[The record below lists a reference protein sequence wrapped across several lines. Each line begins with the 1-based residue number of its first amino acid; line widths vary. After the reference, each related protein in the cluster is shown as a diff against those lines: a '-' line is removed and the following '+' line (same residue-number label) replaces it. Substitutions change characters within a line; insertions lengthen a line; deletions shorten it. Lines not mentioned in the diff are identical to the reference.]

1 MITHKSFYRKVG
13 SWIGLGLI
21 VFAAGCAAQKPVEKQ
36 VLPGWP
42 PPPDKARI
50 EFVRTVS
57 SEDDVVHNTTFTQ
70 KVADFLAGT
79 KPTPAQIVEPNG
91 IAVSDDGSVLYVSDR
106 AQGAVFVFDFGKK
119 QFLKVGAEKEK
130 GEAGL
135 DWPMG
140 VALDGEQNIYVVEQ
154 GKKAITVFD
163 PSGKKIRSFT
173 DPSLE
178 RPCGIAIDRERRR
191 VYVADSAHTLS
202 KEQSV
207 KIFSLDGKLI
217 GKIGGQKGDRPG
229 YFNVPT
235 YVWVDNDGDV
245 YVTDTMN
252 CRVQAFSPRG
262 EYLRSYGERGDAY
275 GQFSRPKGVALDSFH
290 NVYVVDSAW
299 SNVQIFNPQWQVL
312 LFFGGRGPFPGML
325 KNATAVAID
334 KNNHIYVGDY
344 LNHRV
349 EEYQLINTTAADS
362 MPDSG
367 APPAAPAT
375 DQPKS

>member
-1 MITHKSFYRKVG
+1 MINQRSSYTKLA

-21 VFAAGCAAQKPVEKQ
+21 ALAAGCAAQKPVEEAR
-36 VLPGWP
+36 PAWP

-57 SEDDVVHNTTFTQ
+57 SEDDVVHDTTFTQ

-79 KPTPAQIVEPNG
+79 KPTPAQIVEPDG

-119 QFLKVGAEKEK
+119 QFLKVGAEK

-140 VALDGEQNIYVVEQ
+140 VALDSEQNIYVVEQ

-178 RPCGIAIDRERRR
+178 RPCGIAIDRERKR
-191 VYVADSAHTLS
+191 VYVADSVHTLS
-202 KEQSV
+202 KQHTV

-217 GKIGGQKGDRPG
+217 GKIGGQKGDGPG

-235 YVWVDNDGDV
+235 YVSVDNDGDV

-252 CRVQAFSPRG
+252 CRVQAFSPDG
-262 EYLRSYGERGDAY
+262 KYLRSYGERGDAY
-275 GQFSRPKGVALDSFH
+275 GQFGRPKGVALDSFH
-290 NVYVVDSAW
+290 NVYVVDSGW
-299 SNVQIFNPQWQVL
+299 SNVQIFNPQGQIL
-312 LFFGGRGPFPGML
+312 LFFGGRGPLPGML

-334 KNNHIYVGDY
+334 KNNRIYVGDY

-349 EEYQLINTTAADS
+349 EEYQLVNTTAADS
-362 MPDSG
+362 VPNSG
-367 APPAAPAT
+367 APPAAPTT
-375 DQPKS
+375 DSPKS

>member
-1 MITHKSFYRKVG
+1 MITHKSFYTKVVR
-13 SWIGLGLI
+13 WIGLGLI
-21 VFAAGCAAQKPVEKQ
+21 ALAAACAAQKPVEAPR
-36 VLPGWP
+36 LAWP

-57 SEDDVVHNTTFTQ
+57 SEDDVVHDTTFTQ
-70 KVADFLAGT
+70 SVADFLAGT

-119 QFLKVGAEKEK
+119 QFLKVGAQK

-163 PSGKKIRSFT
+163 PSGKQLRSFT
-173 DPSLE
+173 DKSLVRPS
-178 RPCGIAIDRERRR
+178 GIAIDRERRR
-191 VYVADSAHTLS
+191 LYVADASHTLTMDH
-202 KEQSV
+202 SV
-207 KIFSLDGKLI
+207 KIFTLDGKLI
-217 GKIGGQKGDRPG
+217 GKIGGQKGDGPG
-229 YFNVPT
+229 SFNVPT

-252 CRVQAFSPRG
+252 CRVQAFSPDG
-262 EYLRSYGERGDAY
+262 KYIRSYGERGDAY
-275 GQFSRPKGVALDSFH
+275 GQFTRPKGVAVDSFH
-290 NVYVVDSAW
+290 NVYVVDSGW
-299 SNVQIFNPQWQVL
+299 SNVQIFNPQGQVL
-312 LFFGGRGPFPGML
+312 LFFGGRGPLPGML

-349 EEYQLINTTAADS
+349 EEYQLVNTNAADS
-362 MPDSG
+362 LPDSG
-367 APPAAPAT
+367 TPAAAPAT

>member
-1 MITHKSFYRKVG
+1 MITHKSFYTKVA
-13 SWIGLGLI
+13 SWIGLGVVVL
-21 VFAAGCAAQKPVEKQ
+21 AGGCAAQKPVEA
-36 VLPGWP
+36 PRPAWP
-42 PPPDKARI
+42 PPPEKARI

-57 SEDDVVHNTTFTQ
+57 SEDDVMHDTTFTQ

-79 KPTPAQIVEPNG
+79 TPTAAQIVEPNG

-119 QFLKVGAEKEK
+119 HFLKLGAEK

-163 PSGKKIRSFT
+163 PSGKRIRSFT
-173 DPSLE
+173 DSSLE

-191 VYVADSAHTLS
+191 LYVADSSHTLS
-202 KEQSV
+202 KDQTV
-207 KIFSLDGKLI
+207 KIFSFDGKLI
-217 GKIGGQKGDRPG
+217 GKLGGQKGDGPG

-235 YVWVDNDGDV
+235 YVWVDNNGDV

-252 CRVQAFSPRG
+252 CRVQAFSPDG
-262 EYLRSYGERGDAY
+262 KYLRSYGERGDAY
-275 GQFSRPKGVALDSFH
+275 GQFSRPKGVAVDTFH
-290 NVYVVDSAW
+290 NVYVVDSGW
-299 SNVQIFNPQWQVL
+299 SNVQIFNPQGQVL
-312 LFFGGRGPFPGML
+312 LFFGGRGPLPGML

-334 KNNHIYVGDY
+334 KSNHIYVGDY

-349 EEYQLINTTAADS
+349 EEYQLVNTSAADS
-362 MPDSG
+362 IPDSG
-367 APPAAPAT
+367 TPPEAPAT

>member
-1 MITHKSFYRKVG
+1 MIARKSSCTKVA
-13 SWIGLGLI
+13 SWIGLGLL
-21 VFAAGCAAQKPVEKQ
+21 VLAAGCAAQKPVEKEAI
-36 VLPGWP
+36 PAWP
-42 PPPDKARI
+42 PPPEKARI

-57 SEDDVVHNTTFTQ
+57 SEDDVVHDTTFTQ
-70 KVADFLAGT
+70 KVSDFLAGT

-106 AQGAVFVFDFGKK
+106 AQGAVFVFDFSKK
-119 QFLKVGAEKEK
+119 TFLKVGAAK
-130 GEAGL
+130 GESGL

-163 PSGKKIRSFT
+163 PNGKQIRSFT
-173 DPSLE
+173 DPSLV
-178 RPCGIAIDRERRR
+178 RPTGIAIDRERKRL
-191 VYVADSAHTLS
+191 YVADAAHTLS
-202 KEQSV
+202 KDQSV

-217 GKIGGQKGDRPG
+217 GKLGGEKGDAPG
-229 YFNVPT
+229 HFNVPT
-235 YVWVDNDGDV
+235 YVWVDTDGDV

-252 CRVQAFSPRG
+252 CRVQAFSPAG

-299 SNVQIFNPQWQVL
+299 SNVQIFNPQGQIL
-312 LFFGGRGPFPGML
+312 LFFGGRGPLPGML

-349 EEYQLINTTAADS
+349 EEYQLVNTTAADS
-362 MPDSG
+362 MPG
-367 APPAAPAT
+367 GTAPAESVN
-375 DQPKS
+375 DSKPQS

>member
-1 MITHKSFYRKVG
+1 MIAHKCFYTKLA

-21 VFAAGCAAQKPVEKQ
+21 ALAAGCAAQKPVEAAR
-36 VLPGWP
+36 PAWP
-42 PPPDKARI
+42 PPPEKARI

-57 SEDDVVHNTTFTQ
+57 SEDDVMHDTTFTQ

-79 KPTPAQIVEPNG
+79 TPTAAQIVEPNG

-119 QFLKVGAEKEK
+119 HFLKVGAEK

-163 PSGKKIRSFT
+163 PSGKRIRSFT
-173 DPSLE
+173 DSSLE

-191 VYVADSAHTLS
+191 LYVADSSHTLS
-202 KEQSV
+202 KEQTV
-207 KIFSLDGKLI
+207 KIFSFDGMLI
-217 GKIGGQKGDRPG
+217 GKLGGQKGDGPG

-235 YVWVDNDGDV
+235 YVWVDNNGDV

-252 CRVQAFSPRG
+252 CRVQAFSPDG
-262 EYLRSYGERGDAY
+262 KYLRSYGERGDAY

-290 NVYVVDSAW
+290 NVYVVDSGW
-299 SNVQIFNPQWQVL
+299 SNVQIFNPQGQVL
-312 LFFGGRGPFPGML
+312 LFFGGRGPLPGML

-334 KNNHIYVGDY
+334 KGNHIYVGDY

-349 EEYQLINTTAADS
+349 EEYQLVNTTAADS
-362 MPDSG
+362 IPDSG
-367 APPAAPAT
+367 TPPEAPAT

>member
-1 MITHKSFYRKVG
+1 MNANKSFYTKVA

-21 VFAAGCAAQKPVEKQ
+21 ALAAGCATQKPVEAPR
-36 VLPGWP
+36 LAWP
-42 PPPDKARI
+42 PPPEKARI

-57 SEDDVVHNTTFTQ
+57 SEDDVMHDTTFTQ

-79 KPTPAQIVEPNG
+79 TPTAAQIVEPNG

-119 QFLKVGAEKEK
+119 HFLKVGAEK

-163 PSGKKIRSFT
+163 PSGKRIRSFT
-173 DPSLE
+173 DSSLE

-191 VYVADSAHTLS
+191 LYVADSSHTLS
-202 KEQSV
+202 KDQTV
-207 KIFSLDGKLI
+207 KIFSFDGKLI
-217 GKIGGQKGDRPG
+217 GKLGGQKGDGPG

-235 YVWVDNDGDV
+235 YVWVDNNGDV

-252 CRVQAFSPRG
+252 CRVQAFSPDG
-262 EYLRSYGERGDAY
+262 KYLRSYGERGDAY

-290 NVYVVDSAW
+290 NVYVVDSGW
-299 SNVQIFNPQWQVL
+299 SNVQIFNPQGQVL
-312 LFFGGRGPFPGML
+312 LFFGGRGPLPGML

-334 KNNHIYVGDY
+334 KSNHIYVGDY

-349 EEYQLINTTAADS
+349 EEYQLVNTNAADS
-362 MPDSG
+362 IPDSG
-367 APPAAPAT
+367 TPPEAPAT
-375 DQPKS
+375 DHPKS

>member
-1 MITHKSFYRKVG
+1 MINERSSYTKLA

-21 VFAAGCAAQKPVEKQ
+21 ALAAGCAAQKPVEEAR
-36 VLPGWP
+36 PAWP

-57 SEDDVVHNTTFTQ
+57 SEDDVVHDTTFTQ

-79 KPTPAQIVEPNG
+79 KPTPAQIVEPDG

-119 QFLKVGAEKEK
+119 QFLKVGAEK

-140 VALDGEQNIYVVEQ
+140 VALDSEQNIYVVEQ

-178 RPCGIAIDRERRR
+178 RPCGIAIDRERKR

-202 KEQSV
+202 KQQTV

-217 GKIGGQKGDRPG
+217 GKIGGKKGDGPG
-229 YFNVPT
+229 DFNVPT
-235 YVWVDNDGDV
+235 YVWVDSNGDV

-252 CRVQAFSPRG
+252 CRVPAFSPDG
-262 EYLRSYGERGDAY
+262 KYIRSYGERGDAY

-299 SNVQIFNPQWQVL
+299 SNVQIFNPQGQVL

-334 KNNHIYVGDY
+334 KNNRIYVGDY
-344 LNHRV
+344 LNHRG
-349 EEYQLINTTAADS
+349 EEYQLVNTTAADS
-362 MPDSG
+362 VPNSG
-367 APPAAPAT
+367 APPAAPTT
-375 DQPKS
+375 DSPKS

>member
-1 MITHKSFYRKVG
+1 MINQRSSYTKLA

-21 VFAAGCAAQKPVEKQ
+21 ALAAGCAAQKPVEEAR
-36 VLPGWP
+36 PAWP

-57 SEDDVVHNTTFTQ
+57 SEDDVVHDTTFTQ

-79 KPTPAQIVEPNG
+79 KPTPAQIVEPDG

-119 QFLKVGAEKEK
+119 QFLKVGAEK

-140 VALDGEQNIYVVEQ
+140 VALDSEQNIYVVEQ

-178 RPCGIAIDRERRR
+178 RPCGIAIDRERKR
-191 VYVADSAHTLS
+191 VYVADSVHTLS
-202 KEQSV
+202 KQHTV

-217 GKIGGQKGDRPG
+217 GKIGGQKGDGPG

-235 YVWVDNDGDV
+235 YVSVDNDGDV

-252 CRVQAFSPRG
+252 CRVQAFSPDG
-262 EYLRSYGERGDAY
+262 KYIRSYGERGDAY
-275 GQFSRPKGVALDSFH
+275 GQFGRPKGVALDSFH

-299 SNVQIFNPQWQVL
+299 SNVQIFNPQGQIL
-312 LFFGGRGPFPGML
+312 LFFGGRGPLPGML

-334 KNNHIYVGDY
+334 KNNRIYVGDY

-349 EEYQLINTTAADS
+349 EEYQLVNTTAADS
-362 MPDSG
+362 VPNSG
-367 APPAAPAT
+367 APPAAPTT
-375 DQPKS
+375 DSPKS

>member
-1 MITHKSFYRKVG
+1 SFYTKLA

-21 VFAAGCAAQKPVEKQ
+21 ALAAGCAAQKPVEEAR
-36 VLPGWP
+36 PAWP

-57 SEDDVVHNTTFTQ
+57 SEDDVVHDTTFTQ

-163 PSGKKIRSFT
+163 PSGKQLRSFT

-178 RPCGIAIDRERRR
+178 RPTGIAIDRERKR

-202 KEQSV
+202 KQQTV

-217 GKIGGQKGDRPG
+217 GKIGGQKGDGPG

-252 CRVQAFSPRG
+252 CRVQAFSPDG
-262 EYLRSYGERGDAY
+262 KYIRSYGERGDAY

-299 SNVQIFNPQWQVL
+299 SNVQIFNPQGQVL
-312 LFFGGRGPFPGML
+312 LFFGGRGPLPGML

-334 KNNHIYVGDY
+334 KNNRIYVGDY

-349 EEYQLINTTAADS
+349 EEYQLVNTTAADS
-362 MPDSG
+362 VPDSG

-375 DQPKS
+375 DSPKS

>member
-1 MITHKSFYRKVG
+1 MIAHKSFDTKLA
-13 SWIGLGLI
+13 SWIALALL
-21 VFAAGCAAQKPVEKQ
+21 VFAAGCAAQKPVEEAR
-36 VLPGWP
+36 PAWP

-57 SEDDVVHNTTFTQ
+57 SEDDVVHDTTFTQ
-70 KVADFLAGT
+70 KVAEFLAGT

-119 QFLKVGAEKEK
+119 QFLKVGAEK
-130 GEAGL
+130 GEGGL

-140 VALDGEQNIYVVEQ
+140 VAVDGEQNIYVVEQ

-163 PSGKKIRSFT
+163 PSGKQLRSFT

-178 RPCGIAIDRERRR
+178 RPSGLAIDRERRR
-191 VYVADSAHTLS
+191 LYVADAAHTLS
-202 KEQSV
+202 KQHTV
-207 KIFSLDGKLI
+207 KIFSLDGRLI
-217 GKIGGQKGDRPG
+217 GKIGGPKGEGPG

-245 YVTDTMN
+245 YVSDTMN
-252 CRVQAFSPRG
+252 CRVQAFSPDG
-262 EYLRSYGERGDAY
+262 KYIRSYGERGDAY

-299 SNVQIFNPQWQVL
+299 SNVQIFNPQGQVL
-312 LFFGGRGPFPGML
+312 LFFGGRGPLPGML

-334 KNNHIYVGDY
+334 KNNRIYVGDY

-349 EEYQLINTTAADS
+349 EEYQLVNTTAADS
-362 MPDSG
+362 VPDSG
-367 APPAAPAT
+367 APPAAPAA

>member
-1 MITHKSFYRKVG
+1 MITHKSFYTRVVR
-13 SWIGLGLI
+13 WIGFGLI
-21 VFAAGCAAQKPVEKQ
+21 ALAAGCAAQKPVEAPR
-36 VLPGWP
+36 LAWP

-57 SEDDVVHNTTFTQ
+57 SEDDVVHDTTFTQ
-70 KVADFLAGT
+70 SVADFLAGT

-119 QFLKVGAEKEK
+119 QFLKVGAQK

-163 PSGKKIRSFT
+163 PSGKQLRSFT
-173 DPSLE
+173 DKSLVRPS
-178 RPCGIAIDRERRR
+178 GIAIDRERRR
-191 VYVADSAHTLS
+191 LYVADASHTLTMDH
-202 KEQSV
+202 SV
-207 KIFSLDGKLI
+207 KIFTLDGKLI
-217 GKIGGQKGDRPG
+217 GKIGGQKGDGPG
-229 YFNVPT
+229 SFNVPT

-252 CRVQAFSPRG
+252 CRVQAFSPDG
-262 EYLRSYGERGDAY
+262 KYIRSYGERGDAY
-275 GQFSRPKGVALDSFH
+275 GQFTRPKGVAVDSFH
-290 NVYVVDSAW
+290 NVYVVDSGW
-299 SNVQIFNPQWQVL
+299 SNVQIFNPQGQVL
-312 LFFGGRGPFPGML
+312 LFFGGRGPLPGML

-349 EEYQLINTTAADS
+349 EEYQLVNTNAADS
-362 MPDSG
+362 LPDSG
-367 APPAAPAT
+367 TPAAAPAT

>member
-1 MITHKSFYRKVG
+1 MIAQKTFCTKVAR
-13 SWIGLGLI
+13 WIGLGVL

-36 VLPGWP
+36 VIPAWP
-42 PPPDKARI
+42 PPPMQARI

-106 AQGAVFVFDFGKK
+106 AQGAVFVFDFGNKK
-119 QFLKVGAEKEK
+119 FRKVGMEE
-130 GEAGL
+130 GGL
-135 DWPMG
+135 DWAMG

-163 PSGKKIRSFT
+163 PSGKKLRSFT

-178 RPCGIAIDRERRR
+178 RPTGIAIDRERRR
-191 VYVADSAHTLS
+191 LYVADAAHTLS
-202 KEQSV
+202 KEQTV
-207 KIFSLDGKLI
+207 KIFSLDGKLL
-217 GKIGGQKGDRPG
+217 GKIGGQKGDGPG

-235 YVWVDNDGDV
+235 YVWVDSNGDV

-252 CRVQAFSPRG
+252 CRVQAFSPEG
-262 EYLRSYGERGDAY
+262 KYIRSYGERGDAY
-275 GQFSRPKGVALDSFH
+275 GQFSRPKGVALDTFH

-299 SNVQIFNPQWQVL
+299 SNVQIFNPQGQVL

-325 KNATAVAID
+325 KNATAIAID
-334 KNNHIYVGDY
+334 KSNHIYVGDY

-349 EEYQLINTTAADS
+349 EEYQLVNTTAADS
-362 MPDSG
+362 VPDSV
-367 APPAAPAT
+367 APPAAPTA

>member
-1 MITHKSFYRKVG
+1 MINQRSFYTKLA

-21 VFAAGCAAQKPVEKQ
+21 ALAAGCAAQKPVEEAR
-36 VLPGWP
+36 PAWP

-57 SEDDVVHNTTFTQ
+57 SEDDVVHDTTFTQ

-163 PSGKKIRSFT
+163 PSGKQLRSFT

-178 RPCGIAIDRERRR
+178 RPTGIAIDRERKR

-202 KEQSV
+202 KQQTV

-217 GKIGGQKGDRPG
+217 GKIGGQKGDGPG

-252 CRVQAFSPRG
+252 CRVQAFSPDG
-262 EYLRSYGERGDAY
+262 KYIRSYGERGDAY

-299 SNVQIFNPQWQVL
+299 SNVQIFNPQGQVL
-312 LFFGGRGPFPGML
+312 LFFGGRGPLPGML

-334 KNNHIYVGDY
+334 KNNRIYVGDY

-349 EEYQLINTTAADS
+349 EEYQLVNTTAADS
-362 MPDSG
+362 VPDSG

-375 DQPKS
+375 DSPKS

>member
-1 MITHKSFYRKVG
+1 MITHKSFYTKVG

-21 VFAAGCAAQKPVEKQ
+21 ALAAGCAAQKPVEAAR
-36 VLPGWP
+36 PAWP
-42 PPPDKARI
+42 PPPEKARI

-57 SEDDVVHNTTFTQ
+57 SEDDVMHDTTFTQ

-79 KPTPAQIVEPNG
+79 TPTAAQIVEPNG

-119 QFLKVGAEKEK
+119 HFLKVGAEK

-163 PSGKKIRSFT
+163 PSGKRIRSFT
-173 DPSLE
+173 DSSLE

-191 VYVADSAHTLS
+191 LYVADSSHTLS
-202 KEQSV
+202 KEQTV
-207 KIFSLDGKLI
+207 KIFSFDGKLI
-217 GKIGGQKGDRPG
+217 GKLGGQKGDGPG

-235 YVWVDNDGDV
+235 YVWVDNNGDV

-252 CRVQAFSPRG
+252 CRVQAFSPDG
-262 EYLRSYGERGDAY
+262 KYLRSYGERGDAY

-290 NVYVVDSAW
+290 NVYVVDSGW
-299 SNVQIFNPQWQVL
+299 SNVQIFNPQGQVL
-312 LFFGGRGPFPGML
+312 LFFGGRGPLPGML

-334 KNNHIYVGDY
+334 KGNHIYVGDY

-349 EEYQLINTTAADS
+349 EEYQLVNTTAADS
-362 MPDSG
+362 IPDSG
-367 APPAAPAT
+367 TPPEAPAT

>member
-1 MITHKSFYRKVG
+1 MSAHKLFYPKLAR
-13 SWIGLGLI
+13 WIGSALL
-21 VFAAGCAAQKPVEKQ
+21 VLAAGCAAQKPVEQ
-36 VLPGWP
+36 PRLAWP
-42 PPPDKARI
+42 PPPEKARI

-57 SEDDVVHNTTFTQ
+57 SEDDVAHDTTFTQ
-70 KVADFLAGT
+70 QVSNFLAGT

-119 QFLKVGAEKEK
+119 QFLKVGAEK

-135 DWPMG
+135 DWAMG

-163 PSGKKIRSFT
+163 PSGRKIRSIT
-173 DPSLE
+173 DASLE

-191 VYVADSAHTLS
+191 LYVADSAHTTS
-202 KEQSV
+202 KDHTV

-217 GKIGGQKGDRPG
+217 GKIGGQKGDGPG
-229 YFNVPT
+229 SFNVPT
-235 YVWVDNDGDV
+235 YVWVDSGGEV

-252 CRVQAFSPRG
+252 CRVQEFSPDG
-262 EYLRSYGERGDAY
+262 KYVRSYGERGDSY
-275 GQFSRPKGVALDSFH
+275 GQFSRPKGVALDTFH

-299 SNVQIFNPQWQVL
+299 SNVQIFNPQGQVL
-312 LFFGGRGPFPGML
+312 LFFGGRGPLPGML

-334 KNNHIYVGDY
+334 KNNRIYVGDY

-349 EEYQLINTTAADS
+349 EIYQLVNTTAADS
-362 MPDSG
+362 VPDSA
-367 APPAAPAT
+367 APPAAAAT

>member
-1 MITHKSFYRKVG
+1 MNANKSFYTKVA

-21 VFAAGCAAQKPVEKQ
+21 ALAAGCAAQKPVEA
-36 VLPGWP
+36 PRPAWP
-42 PPPDKARI
+42 PPPEKARI

-57 SEDDVVHNTTFTQ
+57 SEDDVMHDTTFTQ

-79 KPTPAQIVEPNG
+79 TPTAAQIVEPNG

-119 QFLKVGAEKEK
+119 HFLKLGAEK

-163 PSGKKIRSFT
+163 PSGKRIRSFT
-173 DPSLE
+173 DSSLE

-191 VYVADSAHTLS
+191 LYVADSSHTLS
-202 KEQSV
+202 KEQTV
-207 KIFSLDGKLI
+207 KIFSFDGKLI
-217 GKIGGQKGDRPG
+217 GKLGGQKGDGPG

-252 CRVQAFSPRG
+252 CRVQAFSPDG
-262 EYLRSYGERGDAY
+262 KYLRSYGERGDAY
-275 GQFSRPKGVALDSFH
+275 GQFSRPKGVAVDTFH
-290 NVYVVDSAW
+290 NVYVVDSGW
-299 SNVQIFNPQWQVL
+299 SNVQIFNPQGQVL
-312 LFFGGRGPFPGML
+312 LFFGGRGPLPGML

-334 KNNHIYVGDY
+334 KSNHIYVGDY

-349 EEYQLINTTAADS
+349 EEYQLVNTSAADS
-362 MPDSG
+362 IPDSG
-367 APPAAPAT
+367 TPPEAPAT

>member
-1 MITHKSFYRKVG
+1 MITHKSFYTKVVR
-13 SWIGLGLI
+13 WIGLGLI
-21 VFAAGCAAQKPVEKQ
+21 ALAAACAAQKPVEAPR
-36 VLPGWP
+36 LAWP

-57 SEDDVVHNTTFTQ
+57 SEDDVVHDTTFTQ
-70 KVADFLAGT
+70 SVADFLAGT

-119 QFLKVGAEKEK
+119 QFLKVGAQK

-163 PSGKKIRSFT
+163 PSGKQLRSFT
-173 DPSLE
+173 DKSLVRPS
-178 RPCGIAIDRERRR
+178 GIAIDRERRR
-191 VYVADSAHTLS
+191 LYVADASHTLTMDH
-202 KEQSV
+202 SV
-207 KIFSLDGKLI
+207 KIFTLDGKLI
-217 GKIGGQKGDRPG
+217 GKIGGQKGDGPG
-229 YFNVPT
+229 SFNVPT
-235 YVWVDNDGDV
+235 YVWVDDDGDV

-252 CRVQAFSPRG
+252 CRVQAFSPDG
-262 EYLRSYGERGDAY
+262 KYIRSYGERGDAY
-275 GQFSRPKGVALDSFH
+275 GQFTRPKGVAVDSFH
-290 NVYVVDSAW
+290 NVYVVDSGW
-299 SNVQIFNPQWQVL
+299 SNVQIFNPQGQVL
-312 LFFGGRGPFPGML
+312 LFFGGRGPLPGML

-349 EEYQLINTTAADS
+349 EEYQLVNTNAADS
-362 MPDSG
+362 LPDSG
-367 APPAAPAT
+367 TPAAAPAT